1 MIETKLSPCNLTV
14 REIIKAASWYASGK
28 RSTFI
33 SEKQLCHYEQVV
45 AGSHPEHLLSVIT
58 EHLECVGTM
67 PTADEL
73 YEALF
78 NAHNHSQ
85 TQKRLVLHI
94 EEARERQ
101 RDS

>member
-1 MIETKLSPCNLTV
+1 ML
-14 REIIKAASWYASGK
+14 RENDP
-28 RSTFI
+28 RSFQKNNSAITSKSLRGRI
-33 SEKQLCHYEQVV
+33 PST
-45 AGSHPEHLLSVIT
+45 LSVVT
-58 EHLECVGTM
+58 GHLECVGTM